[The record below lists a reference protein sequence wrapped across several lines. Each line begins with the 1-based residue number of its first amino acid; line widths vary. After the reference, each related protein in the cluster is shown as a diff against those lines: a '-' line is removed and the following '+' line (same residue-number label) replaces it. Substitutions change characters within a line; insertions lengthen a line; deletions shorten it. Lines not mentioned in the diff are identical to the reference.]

1 MSTIDKNFK
10 VKNGLDVA
18 GTATFDTNIVLGSAP
33 IVFDVESGRLKIQIN
48 GNWSS
53 FAFISDVAAS
63 QGILFTDLDLALDYN
78 GQPVYSAGG
87 QGVQTSANVFADAGT
102 PSTTSYSLTF
112 DSGTV

>member
-1 MSTIDKNFK
+1 MSTVDKNFK
-10 VKNGLDVA
+10 VKNGLNVA

-48 GNWSS
+48 GTWSS
-53 FAFISDVAAS
+53 FAFISDVTSS
-63 QGILFTDLDLALDYN
+63 QGILFTDLDLAADYN
-78 GQPVYSAGG
+78 GKPIYSAGG
-87 QGVQTSANVFADAGT
+87 QGVITSANVFVDGGT